1 MKRFAFVLAMLCT
14 ACCQAETGYEL
25 WLRYQPIANAQYL
38 NACKSLIRS
47 YEVHG
52 TSPTLQ
58 AASAELERGLKG
70 MLRISLPRTNPGSII
85 LAKPEHLLSFPNT
98 IKTTLQKTGTEGFI
112 IKTISIDN
120 KKRILISGN
129 TDQAILYG
137 VFHFLRLIQ
146 TAQNIHSLDI
156 ISIPRSALRLLNH
169 WDNLNRTIE
178 RGYAGF
184 SLWQWNNL
192 PACVDQRIIDYARAN
207 ASIGINGTVLTNVN
221 ANALILTDPFL
232 QKVKALA
239 DVFRVYG
246 IKTYLT
252 ARFSAPI
259 ENGNLKTADPL
270 DPAVRAWWKK
280 KVDSIYQL
288 IPDFGGFL
296 VKANSEGQPGPQDYG
311 RTHADGA
318 NMLAEALAPHN
329 GIVMWRAFVYSHTSE
344 DRFKQAYEEF
354 KPLDGKFNANVL
366 VQVKNGPIDFQP
378 REPFSPLFGSMPGTP
393 LMMEFQLTQEYL
405 GQGTHLVYEAPLFR
419 EVLDADTY
427 ANGKGNPVSSTLSG
441 FAGVANIGNDLNWC
455 GHPFA
460 QSNWYALGRLSW
472 DQQLSSEEI
481 AREWIKQTFTTTP
494 AFVEPVLDMMM
505 HSREWLVNYMTPLGL
520 THIMYNDH
528 HYGPM
533 PWGNSLGRPDWN
545 PVYYHKADSAGIGFN
560 RTSSGSNALSQYA
573 AQVRQ
578 QFEQIDTCPDDYL
591 LWFHHASWDHTM
603 QSGRSLWNELC
614 YRYHTATDSVRQMQQ
629 QWKSLRRF
637 VDPERFRHVEQLLAI
652 QASEA
657 AWWRD
662 ACLLYFQTF
671 SRKPFPAGYEPP
683 AHDLEYYKNLHI
695 RLTY

>member
-1 MKRFAFVLAMLCT
+1 MKRIAFILAIFLS

-25 WLRYQPIANAQYL
+25 WLRYQPIANATYA
-38 NACKSLIRS
+38 NTCKQLIRS
-47 YEVHG
+47 LEING
-52 TSPTLQ
+52 SSATLL
-58 AASAELERGLKG
+58 AAQKEMERGLMG
-70 MLRISLPRTNPGSII
+70 MLGIQPSLTNNGSI
-85 LAKPEHLLSFPNT
+85 LLSKPENIPSIKEQLS
-98 IKTTLQKTGTEGFI
+98 KAGTEGFL
-112 IKTISIDN
+112 IKTITMGG

-129 TDQAILYG
+129 SDQAILYG

-146 TAQNIHSLDI
+146 TEQSIDQPDI
-156 ISIPRSALRLLNH
+156 LSVPRSPLRLLNH
-169 WDNLNRTIE
+169 WDNLDRTIE

-192 PACVDQRIIDYARAN
+192 PGYIDQRIIDYARAN
-207 ASIGINGTVLTNVN
+207 ASIGINGTVLANVN
-221 ANALILTDPFL
+221 ANALILTPAFL

-239 DVFRVYG
+239 DQFRVYG

-259 ENGNLKTADPL
+259 EIGKLKTADPL

-280 KVDSIYQL
+280 KVDSIYEL

-296 VKANSEGQPGPQDYG
+296 VKANSEGQPGPQDYK

-318 NMLAEALAPHN
+318 NMLAEALAPHK
-329 GIVMWRAFVYSHTSE
+329 GIVMWRAFVYSHTSN

-354 KPLDGKFNANVL
+354 KPLDGKFNTNVL

-378 REPFSPLFGSMPGTP
+378 REPFSPLFGAMPATP

-405 GQGTHLVYEAPLFR
+405 GQSTHLVYQAPLYK

-427 ANGKGNPVSSTLSG
+427 ANGKGSPVSSTLSG
-441 FAGVANIGNDLNWC
+441 FAGVANIGNDINWC
-455 GHPFA
+455 GHLFA

-472 DQQLSSEEI
+472 DHTLSSETI
-481 AREWIKQTFTTTP
+481 ATEWIKQTFTNEP
-494 AFVEPVLDMMM
+494 SFVQPVLNMMM
-505 HSREWLVNYMTPLGL
+505 RSRELLVNYMTPLGL

-533 PWGNSLGRPDWN
+533 PWGNSLNRPDWN

-560 RTSSGSNALSQYA
+560 RTTSGSNALSQYA
-573 AQVRQ
+573 APVRK
-578 QFEQIDTCPDDYL
+578 QFENIADCPDDYL

-603 QSGRSLWNELC
+603 HSGRSLWDELC
-614 YRYHTATDSVRQMQQ
+614 YRYHSATDSVRAMQQ
-629 QWKSLRRF
+629 QWNSLQQF
-637 VDPERFRHVEQLLAI
+637 VDPERFRHVQQLLAI
-652 QASEA
+652 QAAEA

-671 SRKPFPAGYEPP
+671 SRKPIPDGYEQPK
-683 AHDLEYYKNLHI
+683 HDLDYYKNLRI
-695 RLTY
+695 QLTY